1 MTDETPETAP
11 AAAATGAMP
20 SPSTLFG
27 AGLGTPL
34 AVIVVWGIETYTHAT
49 VPGMVAAAFGAL
61 LSALVGYFPR
71 GGNAGN
77 TGASK

>member
-1 MTDETPETAP
+1 MTDETPTATTIS
-11 AAAATGAMP
+11 AP
-20 SPSTLFG
+20 SPSTLIG

-34 AVIVVWGIETYTHAT
+34 AVVVVWAIETYTHAT
-49 VPGMVAAAFGAL
+49 VPGVVAAAFGAL

-77 TGASK
+77 TMASK

>member
-1 MTDETPETAP
+1 MTDPTPQTA
-11 AAAATGAMP
+11 AMMVP
-20 SPSTLFG
+20 SPSTMIG

-34 AVIVVWGIETYTHAT
+34 AVIVVWGVESFAHVT
-49 VPGMVAAAFGAL
+49 VPGMVAAALGAL

-77 TGASK
+77 TVASK

>member
-1 MTDETPETAP
+1 MTDETP
-11 AAAATGAMP
+11 AATAAISAP
-20 SPSTLFG
+20 SPSTMIG

-34 AVIVVWGIETYTHAT
+34 AVIVVWSIETYTHAT

>member
-1 MTDETPETAP
+1 MTDETPQP
-11 AAAATGAMP
+11 ATGSMP
-20 SPSTLFG
+20 SPSTLVG

-34 AVIVVWGIETYTHAT
+34 AVIVVWGVESFAHVT
-49 VPGMVAAAFGAL
+49 VPGMVAAAIGAL

-77 TGASK
+77 TVASK